1 MSQRNKDDKLNF
13 RTELLD
19 EIKDHLAVL
28 VLCFLIDR
36 GEEYQTYRLTDLAK
50 ILGTNKS
57 TLKRK
62 IEILKNLNFI
72 FTKGAGNKA
81 DKKTEFLILNKAL
94 EYA

>member
-1 MSQRNKDDKLNF
+1 MINF
-13 RTELLD
+13 RTELLHD
-19 EIKDHLAVL
+19 IKDHLAVL
-28 VLCFLIDR
+28 LLCFLMDR

-72 FTKGAGNKA
+72 FAKGVGNKA

-94 EYA
+94 KYAE

>member
-1 MSQRNKDDKLNF
+1 MINY
-13 RTELLD
+13 RTELLH

-28 VLCFLIDR
+28 LLCFLIDR

-72 FTKGAGNKA
+72 FTKGAGCKY

-94 EYA
+94 NYAE

>member
-1 MSQRNKDDKLNF
+1 MINF

-94 EYA
+94 NYAEK

>member
-1 MSQRNKDDKLNF
+1 MIKF

-28 VLCFLIDR
+28 LLCFLIDR

-62 IEILKNLNFI
+62 IEILKNLNLI
-72 FTKGAGNKA
+72 FTKGAGCKY

-94 EYA
+94 NYAEY